1 MKKVVLYIRKTNVI
15 GGIETFIFNFCY
27 LMSSFCDITVMAG
40 EMADIQAER
49 LKPLAK
55 VLRGN
60 DINVDIECDTL
71 IMLRILDKIPPNVH
85 YDKVIRRIHTM
96 KSPGVSDIPHD
107 GDITVSISEAV
118 RKDFNLTGPVIN
130 NLMVKTSKPT
140 LFLISAT
147 RLPAPDKGDNEAR
160 MRKLADMLNEAE
172 ISFLWLNFS
181 DGQMKDPPKGF
192 YNMPLTLDIQ
202 DYIQKADYLVQLSS
216 REAFG
221 NSVLEALINN
231 TAVICTPI
239 PAFKEFGVED
249 GINAHVVPFDMN
261 FNVKG
266 LLNIPKFEY
275 EYDNGER
282 IVQWLSIL

>member
-1 MKKVVLYIRKTNVI
+1 MKKLVLYIKKTNVI

-27 LMSSFCDITVMAG
+27 LMSSYFDITVMAG
-40 EMADIQAER
+40 EMADIQAKR
-49 LKPLAK
+49 LEPFAT

-60 DINVDIECDTL
+60 DINVDIKCDTL
-71 IMLRILDKIPPNVH
+71 VMLRVLDKIPANVH

-96 KSPGVSDIPHD
+96 RSPGLKEIPHD

-118 RKDFNLTGPVIN
+118 KNDWGLTGPVIN

-160 MRKLADMLNEAE
+160 MRKLANMLNEAD

-181 DGQMKDPPKGF
+181 DGQMQDPPKGF
-192 YNMPLTLDIQ
+192 YNMPLTLNIQ

-231 TAVICTPI
+231 TPVICTPI
-239 PAFKEFGVED
+239 PAFKDFGVED
-249 GINAHVVPFDMN
+249 GVNAHVVPFDMD
-261 FNVKG
+261 FNVMG
-266 LLNIPKFEY
+266 LLNIPQFDY

-282 IVQWLSIL
+282 IVQWLSVL